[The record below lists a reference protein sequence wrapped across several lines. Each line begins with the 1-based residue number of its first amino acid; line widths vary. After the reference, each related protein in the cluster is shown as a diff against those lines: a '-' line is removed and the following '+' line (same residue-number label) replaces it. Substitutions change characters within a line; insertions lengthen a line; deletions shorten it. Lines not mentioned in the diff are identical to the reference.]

1 MSVGEISTPLCQGI
15 HVRSDR
21 LGMAPEKT
29 GPVIEIVDADQQDVG
44 TFNCAGGTGENQ
56 EKD

>member
-1 MSVGEISTPLCQGI
+1 MGVGEISTPLCQRI

-21 LGMAPEKT
+21 FWMTPEKA

-44 TFNCAGGTGENQ
+44 ALNCAGDTGGKQ
-56 EKD
+56 A